1 MSAGGASEFRRPDDA
16 VVALS
21 AVVQSARRAAFWRRK
36 LADAPAIIR
45 SLADFEA
52 LPITP
57 ASEYRRQPFGDVLA
71 DPAGVGWIP
80 GPPLGQSPRRVAVA
94 EGADEARVRI
104 LALTRALSLAVPP
117 GDDRASAASALVATT
132 AAGRYFGAEMCAALI
147 RMGTPAHLIT
157 DAGSADLAAVVRRLR
172 PNIVGALTPA
182 LNLAELPRSVAG
194 VITASGGGG
203 ASSPNAARRVEIL
216 AQNELGVLGCALNGG
231 APAMNA
237 DLFHFETSPNG
248 TLVAT
253 PYFARVQP
261 IVRLDT
267 GIVLP
272 MSSPLRG

>member
-1 MSAGGASEFRRPDDA
+1 MSAIGASAFRRPDDP
-16 VVALS
+16 VEALS
-21 AVVQSARRAAFWRRK
+21 AVVESARRAAFWRRK
-36 LADAPAIIR
+36 LADAPAVIR

-57 ASEYRRQPFGDVLA
+57 ASEYRRQPFGGVLA
-71 DPAGVGWIP
+71 DPASVGWIP

-117 GDDRASAASALVATT
+117 GDSRASAASALVATT

-147 RMGTPAHLIT
+147 RMGIPAHLVT
-157 DAGSADLAAVVRRLR
+157 DAGSANLAAVVRRLR

-182 LNLAELPRSVAG
+182 LDLADLPRSVVG
-194 VITASGGGG
+194 VITALGGG
-203 ASSPNAARRVEIL
+203 ASMPSAARRVEIL
-216 AQNELGVLGCALNGG
+216 AQNELGVLGRALDGG
-231 APAMNA
+231 KLAMNA
-237 DLFHFETSPNG
+237 DLFHFETSANG

-267 GIVLP
+267 GIAG
-272 MSSPLRG
+272 LRGRA

>member
-1 MSAGGASEFRRPDDA
+1 MSAGGASAIRRPDDA
-16 VVALS
+16 VDALS
-21 AVVQSARRAAFWRRK
+21 AVVESARRAAFWRRK
-36 LADAPAIIR
+36 LADADAVIR

-104 LALTRALSLAVPP
+104 IALTRALSLAVPP
-117 GDDRASAASALVATT
+117 GDNRASAAALVATT

-147 RMGTPAHLIT
+147 RMGIPAHLIT
-157 DAGSADLAAVVRRLR
+157 DAGSANLAAAVRRLR

-182 LNLAELPRSVAG
+182 LDLADLPRSVVG
-194 VITASGGGG
+194 VITALGGG
-203 ASSPNAARRVEIL
+203 ASMPSAARRVEIL
-216 AQNELGVLGCALNGG
+216 VQNELGVLGCAIDGG
-231 APAMNA
+231 KLAMNA
-237 DLFHFETSPNG
+237 DLFHFETSANG

-253 PYFARVQP
+253 PYFSRVQP

-267 GIVLP
+267 GIAG
-272 MSSPLRG
+272 LRGRA

>member
-1 MSAGGASEFRRPDDA
+1 MSAGGASVFRRPDDA
-16 VVALS
+16 VEALS

-36 LADAPAIIR
+36 LAPAPAPAVIR

-52 LPITP
+52 LPITT

-104 LALTRALSLAVPP
+104 TALTRALSLAVPP
-117 GDDRASAASALVATT
+117 GYDDRASAAALVATT

-147 RMGTPAHLIT
+147 RMGVPAHLVT
-157 DAGSADLAAVVRRLR
+157 DAGSADLAAAVRRLR
-172 PNIVGALTPA
+172 PAILGALTPA
-182 LNLAELPRSVAG
+182 LDLADLPRSVVG
-194 VITASGGGG
+194 VITAFGGGG
-203 ASSPNAARRVEIL
+203 ATSPSAARRVEIL
-216 AQNELGVLGCALNGG
+216 IQNELGVLGCALDGG
-231 APAMNA
+231 NLGMNA
-237 DLFHFETSPNG
+237 DLFHFETSANG

-253 PYFARVQP
+253 PYFSRVQP

-272 MSSPLRG
+272 IPSP

>member
-1 MSAGGASEFRRPDDA
+1 MSEGGASEFRRPDDA
-16 VVALS
+16 VEALS
-21 AVVQSARRAAFWRRK
+21 AVVESARRAAFWRRK
-36 LADAPAIIR
+36 LADADAPAIIR

-117 GDDRASAASALVATT
+117 GGDAVASAAALVATT

-147 RMGTPAHLIT
+147 RMGTPAHLVT
-157 DAGSADLAAVVRRLR
+157 DAGSADLAAAVRRLR

-182 LNLAELPRSVAG
+182 LNLAELPRSVVG
-194 VITASGGGG
+194 VITPLGGG
-203 ASSPNAARRVEIL
+203 AAASGDARAVVEIL
-216 AQNELGVLGCALNGG
+216 VQNELGVLGCALDGG
-231 APAMNA
+231 NLGMNA
-237 DLFHFETSPNG
+237 DLFHFEMSANG

-267 GIVLP
+267 GIAG
-272 MSSPLRG
+272 LRGRV